1 MVILPTFIDVLQ
13 AWVNYITSFI
23 ALDFYHSFRYTFF
36 VTGTE
41 TVSVTDFIKI
51 ELPEDYFV
59 IWRDGTDG
67 TKANY

>member
-1 MVILPTFIDVLQ
+1 MILVLLL
-13 AWVNYITSFI
+13 NYLTPFV
-23 ALDFYHSFRYTFF
+23 ALDFKFFIRYTFF